1 MSTDT
6 LVLILYGC
14 GMFAMWLSE
23 DRDRGSDGFYAFM
36 LFFFGPLSL
45 LFVFATQPQGERK
58 LARLTLT
65 RLVLSTLYAL
75 ACLQWLMGVDELW

>member
-58 LARLTLT
+58 LARL
-65 RLVLSTLYAL
+65 RSNIDPIGSIYAL
-75 ACLQWLMGVDELW
+75 RLGMPSVADGR